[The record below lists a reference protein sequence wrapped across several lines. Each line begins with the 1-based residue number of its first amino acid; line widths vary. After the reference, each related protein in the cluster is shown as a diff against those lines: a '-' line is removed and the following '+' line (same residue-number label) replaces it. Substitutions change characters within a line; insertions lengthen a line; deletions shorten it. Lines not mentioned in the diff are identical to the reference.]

1 MLIYLT
7 KSELDEIYK
16 ALMLYEHYQNEE
28 SKYMSYYKFLSR
40 KQRIEDLLNKITDEC
55 MYYSD
60 IM

>member
-16 ALMLYEHYQNEE
+16 ALMFYEHYQNDER
-28 SKYMSYYKFLSR
+28 KYMSYYKFLSR